1 MDRRQG
7 SGLLFPLLTLS
18 QARIGAQLQLRMQ
31 ERGLKQGTLSSSKVE
46 DQTQGTVLRS
56 LGDV

>member
-1 MDRRQG
+1 MDRGQG
-7 SGLLFPLLTLS
+7 SGLLFPLPTLS

-31 ERGLKQGTLSSSKVE
+31 ERGLKQGTLPSKVE